1 MTIVEMKIQLSGD
14 KENGFEAVLLKP
26 MLLFDAEGEGEDELS
41 AIRDLLDTIW
51 IRNNPDHLKTKPW
64 GAV

>member
-1 MTIVEMKIQLSGD
+1 MTIVDFKVQITGD

-26 MLLFDAEGEGEDELS
+26 DMMMNYEGEGEDELS

-51 IRNNPDHLKTKPW
+51 IRLNRTETNKPP
-64 GAV
+64 GVL